1 MPKDSWRNRIV
12 GHRDVPPGDLELN
25 ELNFR
30 EHSPHQRRVMR
41 ELLEESG
48 WLHSVVFNRTTGRII
63 NGAMRVKLARER
75 GEASIPVTD
84 VEITEAEELRALATF
99 DPVGALA
106 TANRDVLDRLLGQVE
121 ADGAVEELLASVA
134 RSAGLPAGGTT
145 AGLVDADEVPDRGDD
160 FDQRTSAGQLWA
172 LGRHRLLCGDSA
184 DPATLRRLLGDERV
198 QMTFLDAP
206 YGVDYRPQRSAGG
219 RPGAAPLQND
229 DLDAEAYEAWFMRVF
244 AALDLAAGTT
254 VYACHVDTMGEIVRR
269 VFRRAGF
276 HHAATLIWAKTHAT
290 LGRSDYGWEH
300 EPILFGWRRSAAHRW
315 HGGQKESTVW
325 KFPRDRISGPGESGH
340 PTVKPV
346 SLVERAMLNS
356 SLPEDSVLD
365 PFIGSGTSLIAAER
379 LGRRCFAVEIEHRF
393 VDLAIARWEAFTGR
407 SAELI
412 DG

>member
-160 FDQRTSAGQLWA
+160 SDQRASAGQLWA

-184 DPATLRRLLGDERV
+184 DPATFRRLLGDERV
-198 QMTFLDAP
+198 QMAFLDAP

-244 AALDLAAGTT
+244 AALDLAPGTT
-254 VYACHVDTMGEIVRR
+254 VYACHADTMGEIVRR

-300 EPILFGWRRSAAHRW
+300 EPILFGWRRGAAHRW
-315 HGGQKESTVW
+315 HGGRKESTVW

-379 LGRRCFAVEIEHRF
+379 LGRRCFAVEIEPRF
-393 VDLAIARWEAFTGR
+393 VDLAIGRWEAFAGR

>member
-160 FDQRTSAGQLWA
+160 SDQRASAGQLWA

-198 QMTFLDAP
+198 QMAFLDAP

-244 AALDLAAGTT
+244 AALDLAPGTT
-254 VYACHVDTMGEIVRR
+254 VYACHADTMGEIVRR

-300 EPILFGWRRSAAHRW
+300 EPILFGWRRGAAHRW

-379 LGRRCFAVEIEHRF
+379 LGRRCFAVEIEPRF

>member
-1 MPKDSWRNRIV
+1 MPKGSWRNRIV

-106 TANRDVLDRLLGQVE
+106 TANRDVLDRLLGQVA

-160 FDQRTSAGQLWA
+160 SDQRASAGQLWA

-198 QMTFLDAP
+198 QMAFLDAP

-219 RPGAAPLQND
+219 RPGTAPLQND

-244 AALDLAAGTT
+244 AALDLAPGST
-254 VYACHVDTMGEIVRR
+254 VYACHADTMGEIVRR

-276 HHAATLIWAKTHAT
+276 HHAATLIWAKTRAT

-300 EPILFGWRRSAAHRW
+300 EPILFGWRRGAAHRW

-379 LGRRCFAVEIEHRF
+379 LGRRCFAVEIEPRF